1 MTQRTEPT
9 YVVTIHMAGCLR
21 TAMETC
27 RRFCMEGLCVTVE
40 ASTFVYTGGVEEG
53 FRIGLLNYPRFP
65 AEPAKILQTAYRLAD
80 RLRKDC
86 CQHSWL
92 IVAPDE
98 TIWNSTRGADAPS
111 PSPPHPIPAPEPIKG
126 DL

>member
-1 MTQRTEPT
+1 MIQQSVPT
-9 YVVTIHMAGCLR
+9 YTATIHMAGCLR

-40 ASTFVYTGGVEEG
+40 VSTFVYTGGAEEG

-65 AEPAKILQTAYRLAD
+65 SEPEKILQTAYRLAD

-92 IVAPDE
+92 IVTPDE
-98 TIWNSTRGADAPS
+98 TIWNSTRETAATPS
-111 PSPPHPIPAPEPIKG
+111 PSAG
-126 DL
+126 A